1 MNNSL
6 THVMLCSVCTA
17 PVCTNAQVGCHAVS
31 LNNLFDRIIQHSAK
45 MHRVSNDLHQQF
57 ELHVLPSRNQ
67 VGRGGHIC
75 HTSTIMT
82 PNGKENAQRMAREG
96 LTQVILQLLMAWTD
110 PLMNL
115 HHSSTN
121 VSVDM
126 SSMVGELRRGVQRLA
141 EKMHTLGLLTD
152 PDSSVVSPEALMTS
166 HPVPWRLMNLYD
178 ILYCFRRD
186 SNKVHNYLRIL
197 KCRIV
202 PEHGC

>member
-1 MNNSL
+1 PCEVL
-6 THVMLCSVCTA
+6 LLFVMLCSVCTA

-67 VGRGGHIC
+67 VGRGGHILSFYELTN
-75 HTSTIMT
+75 HRALTVL
-82 PNGKENAQRMAREG
+82 QREG